1 MDGPLRSLTSIRRV
15 VDVSNLRERDPSNIS
30 PLQSFC
36 STQQLVWTR
45 LPRLIRKHTKGTYIN
60 TAFFATCFN
69 VPCFADLACHRY
81 RLQQTV
87 ARRRWSCVLA
97 TTSSFSHSFYFMAV
111 NRALYTVLYIYI
123 YTYFSIEY
131 NIMLTSCYMLCQ
143 HANMMICHKVNMSMC
158 Q

>member
-97 TTSSFSHSFYFMAV
+97 TTSYSSSHSFYFMAV

-123 YTYFSIEY
+123 HTYFSIEY
-131 NIMLTSCYMLCQ
+131 NIMLISCYMLC
-143 HANMMICHKVNMSMC
+143 VNMPTCKYDDMS
-158 Q
+158 